1 MTAADFCGVKS
12 GRDGDK
18 FALTGLTPEP
28 CTKVKAPQIAECPVS
43 LECKVLEV
51 RPFGTHDMFLAEV
64 VAVNVDDKYIDESG
78 ALDLEKAGLI
88 AYAHGFYYTLGRKIG
103 KFGFSVE
110 KKKKKPAAPSVATV
124 LKADEKF
131 SRKKITAETIA
142 ASCPSAVAS
151 HGGPKIAAAGKP
163 APHTLEHDE
172 TFIENGV
179 EVIVKKSRFS
189 KTPALSAAPHPADK
203 NARLKGKDSRAKGEN
218 SRSKGKFSRKDHK
231 QTNYEPYSFKKKA
244 DGSFKKKSP
253 RRA

>member
-1 MTAADFCGVKS
+1 M
-12 GRDGDK
+12 
-18 FALTGLTPEP
+18 
-28 CTKVKAPQIAECPVS
+28 
-43 LECKVLEV
+43 
-51 RPFGTHDMFLAEV
+51 
-64 VAVNVDDKYIDESG
+64 
-78 ALDLEKAGLI
+78 
-88 AYAHGFYYTLGRKIG
+88 GRKIG

-203 NARLKGKDSRAKGEN
+203 NARRKGKDSRAKGEN